1 MLNFFRVNK
10 IGCTKNVMRQ
20 LERED
25 GSLTLDDV
33 EMRRIASDF
42 YKSLLTRQSF
52 THEQLALRS
61 TLWCVMKKKVNLS
74 MANKL
79 VKPFNVHEVYAAI
92 EAVGK
97 NVCHGIDGFPPEF
110 FLCYWD
116 HIGISVTKALQE
128 VLTLGQMPYQWNAGL
143 ILFIPKMKR

>member
-1 MLNFFRVNK
+1 
-10 IGCTKNVMRQ
+10 
-20 LERED
+20 
-25 GSLTLDDV
+25 
-33 EMRRIASDF
+33 MRRIASDF

-110 FLCYWD
+110 FLYYWD
-116 HIGISVTKALQE
+116 HIGITVTE
-128 VLTLGQMPYQWNAGL
+128 VLQDVFTLGDMPYQWNAWL
-143 ILFIPKMKR
+143 IFLIPKLEGVVVDIKKWRPITILNTI